1 VAKQKNDGLS
11 RRDFLKKSAVVGGAA
26 GLGALGVPG
35 IASAATTTSDWMPT
49 TWHYTADV
57 VVIGTGYAA
66 QAAAIQAHNTGSSV
80 IMVEKASFRERG
92 GNSRVCGQGMLA
104 PSPAIWEDYK
114 AYITQMTEGQEF
126 PTNSGQGYTSADTIK
141 LYVEGSYETRAWF
154 SALAGS
160 DPELQPLV
168 MNGANNGGGPG
179 RWIPFYPTF
188 TGADAIA
195 SEDQYWTNRTKI
207 TGAEPK
213 AGNVWANLE
222 YYITHKTQIEIK
234 YKTPAKRLVQNPK
247 TREVLGLIVSQAGV
261 EKAIKARKGVVV
273 CGGGYEF
280 NEEYVR
286 NFQKIPECYSYG
298 SPHNTGETIKMCW
311 DAGAEPRNMSVIAA
325 PTYRSA
331 GVLPGYKG
339 ALGLANYTSAGAFIM
354 IGRNNRRFKDEYRGS
369 VSGIQN
375 KPIADREGTIT
386 VSGAEI
392 RDGAYIPQSNPEPMH
407 YIMDEAA
414 LRSTKMFTSG
424 GTFGWVACVEG
435 FKGSSDN
442 SAELA
447 NGWIIKA
454 DTIDELAQ
462 KMGRDPVA
470 VQASID
476 RWNASCAAGKDEQFD
491 FTGDDTRAPYMRP
504 AARLVPFTSGPYY
517 AIAVH
522 QGTLNT
528 QGGIKRNLK
537 SQVMSIEGPP
547 IPRLYSAGENGDIW
561 TILYQCMS
569 NAGAGCIV
577 HGRIAGEEAS
587 KLARWD
593 GAAAAARTAV
603 RK

>member
-1 VAKQKNDGLS
+1 VAKQTNDGLS

-26 GLGALGVPG
+26 GLGVLGVPG
-35 IASAATTTSDWMPT
+35 VASAAATSDWMPT

-57 VVIGTGYAA
+57 VVVGTGYAA
-66 QAAAIQAHNTGSSV
+66 QAAAIEAYRTGSSV
-80 IMVEKASFRERG
+80 IMVEKAPFRERG
-92 GNSRVCGQGMLA
+92 GNSRVCGQGLLA

-141 LYVEGSYETRAWF
+141 LYVEGSYESRAWF
-154 SALAGS
+154 ASLAGD
-160 DPELQPLV
+160 DPALQPLV
-168 MNGANNGGGPG
+168 LNPANNGGGPG

-188 TGADAIA
+188 VGADAIA

-207 TGAEPK
+207 TGAEKK

-222 YYITHKTQIEIK
+222 YYIVNKTQIEIK

-247 TREVLGLIVSQAGV
+247 SREVLGLIVTQAGV
-261 EKAIKARKGVVV
+261 EKAIKARKAVVV
-273 CGGGYEF
+273 CGGGFEF
-280 NEEYVR
+280 NEEMVR

-311 DAGAEPRNMSVIAA
+311 DAGAEARNMAVIAA

-331 GVLPGYKG
+331 GRLPGYKG
-339 ALGLANYTSAGAFIM
+339 ALGLANNTSAGAFIM
-354 IGRNNRRFKDEYRGS
+354 IGRNNRRFRDEWRGS

-375 KPIADREGTIT
+375 KAIADLEGTLT

-392 RDGAYIPQSNPEPMH
+392 RDGAYIPQSSPEPMH
-407 YIMDEAA
+407 YILDEAA
-414 LRSTKMFTSG
+414 LKSTKMFTSA

-447 NGWIIKA
+447 NGWILKA
-454 DTIDELAQ
+454 DTIEELAQ

-470 VQASID
+470 VRATVD

-491 FTGDDTRAPYMRP
+491 HGDPTRAPYMRP
-504 AARLVPFTSGPYY
+504 ANRLVPFTAGPFY

-528 QGGIKRNLK
+528 QGGMKRNLK

-547 IPRLYSAGENGDIW
+547 IPRLYAAGENGDIW

-587 KLARWD
+587 KLTRWD
-593 GAAAAARTAV
+593 GATAARKA